1 MELGSALER
10 SAILGILG
18 LEALALPCPSLSSFL
33 KAQPCMSVTMVTKE
47 EVSSVL
53 SPIWGRP
60 LPGPWP

>member
-10 SAILGILG
+10 SVVLGVLG
-18 LEALALPCPSLSSFL
+18 FEALAPPRASLSSLL
-33 KAQPCMSVTMVTKE
+33 KAQPCVSVTVVTK

-53 SPIWGRP
+53 SPIGGRL